1 MRVRPPG
8 SADVLVGTAN
18 GVLMGKRS
26 TALFIG
32 SPFAAKEDLGV
43 PGAACAP
50 NCLFLSPVIFTAG
63 TIGEPVDA
71 LFVETRDPEPQA
83 ALAAPAIAKDVIVA
97 HTDEQ

>member
-1 MRVRPPG
+1 
-8 SADVLVGTAN
+8 
-18 GVLMGKRS
+18 
-26 TALFIG
+26 
-32 SPFAAKEDLGV
+32 
-43 PGAACAP
+43 
-50 NCLFLSPVIFTAG
+50 LFLSPVIFTAG